1 MLLITEA
8 FEELA
13 VATLLSRGMPDLPM
27 IILPHQTETMG
38 MDELRPV
45 VNRAV
50 DDDLF
55 PLLDAA
61 KEGAI
66 RDLGS
71 ATEM

>member
-13 VATLLSRGMPDLPM
+13 AATLLSRGMPDLPM
-27 IILPHQTETMG
+27 IVLPHQTETMS
-38 MDELRPV
+38 MEELRPV
-45 VNRAV
+45 VNRAI
-50 DDDLF
+50 DRDLF

-71 ATEM
+71 AAEM

>member
-1 MLLITEA
+1 MLITEA

-13 VATLLSRGMPDLPM
+13 AATLLSRGMPDLPM
-27 IILPHQTETMG
+27 IVLPHQTETMS
-38 MDELRPV
+38 MEELRPV
-45 VNRAV
+45 VNRAI
-50 DDDLF
+50 DRDLF

-71 ATEM
+71 AAEM